1 MQLQNKAGQQDIRIG
16 DGHEQTDTKKEQ
28 IFCRKI
34 REQTRR
40 QKRSSNQVA
49 EQIYRSTE
57 GEDKGKLK
65 SC

>member
-1 MQLQNKAGQQDIRIG
+1 MAMS
-16 DGHEQTDTKKEQ
+16 HEQTDTKKEQ

-40 QKRSSNQVA
+40 QKRNQVA

-65 SC
+65 SWTRGN